1 MTKKW
6 TMPILLVCLAMLAGA
21 CSDSDSDPT
30 TTTAAAGGGTT
41 ETTAA
46 TGGGDE
52 TTTTA
57 AATTAAPA
65 EPIRVRAAITGGE
78 DTINPFSYISGFPGW
93 NLLMMQYDSLM
104 QLDAD
109 GIPQPWLAGSVTAND
124 DLTEYTMS
132 IVEGVTWHDGQPL
145 TVNDVKF
152 TFDYFIGN
160 ATGRFS
166 RDLRGVESVEVSGND
181 LVVGLAAPNPAFDLV
196 VLADIPILP
205 QHIWEGIETPGDQI
219 LDISTNVGSGPYMMT
234 DYQEDQSYRLQA
246 NPTYFRGAPAVD
258 EIILVVFADDS
269 GALAAIRSGEVDV
282 IFERVSPEQIDLL
295 DAQDPLDI
303 SQGPEFTTQMINFD
317 ASKRPFDDL
326 VVRQAMQL
334 GIDSQDIVDT
344 VYLGAATVG
353 SPGWVHPGKPVY
365 NPAVT
370 PEYDAAAANSM
381 LDEAGYLD
389 SDGDGIREYDGQPMA
404 FEMLTNS
411 SDSLRLRI
419 AELVSG
425 FLADIGIEVTVASV
439 ETATWEE
446 AVWPGFDINNGRN
459 YEMATWG
466 WSAPIQANTIRI
478 AELVH
483 SDPGVGFLNLT
494 GFAHPEVD
502 TISSAL
508 LIEADPAAATAL
520 LADLQVLIAENV
532 PFVLLAYP
540 DGAYVYN
547 SEVYADWEFIAG
559 QGIVSKVSMLPPSA
573 RP

>member
-1 MTKKW
+1 MIKRLTL
-6 TMPILLVCLAMLAGA
+6 PILLVCLALLAGA
-21 CSDSDSDPT
+21 CSDSDDGE
-30 TTTAAAGGGTT
+30 A
-41 ETTAA
+41 
-46 TGGGDE
+46 

-57 AATTAAPA
+57 AATGDTTETTAAAETGGETTETTAAPSA
-65 EPIRVRAAITGGE
+65 EPVRVRAAITGGE

-93 NLLMMQYDSLM
+93 NLLMLQYDSLM
-104 QLDAD
+104 QLDAA
-109 GIPQPWLAGSVTAND
+109 GLPQPWLAESVTAND
-124 DLTEYTMS
+124 DLTEYTMT
-132 IVEGVTWHDGQPL
+132 IVEGATWHDGQPL

-152 TFDYFIGN
+152 TFDYFIAN

-166 RDLRGVESVEVSGND
+166 RDLRGVETVEVSGND
-181 LVVGLAAPNPAFDLV
+181 LIVGLAAPNPAFDLV

-219 LDISTNVGSGPYMMT
+219 LDISTNVGSGPFMMT
-234 DYQEDQSYRLQA
+234 DYQEEQSYRLLA
-246 NPTYFRGAPAVD
+246 NPDYFRGAPAVD
-258 EIILVVFADDS
+258 EVILVVFADDA

-282 IFERVSPEQIDLL
+282 IFERVSPEQISLL
-295 DAQDPLDI
+295 DEQDPLDI
-303 SQGPEFTTQMINFD
+303 AQGPEFTTQMINFD
-317 ASKRPFDDL
+317 VTKPPFDDL
-326 VVRQAMQL
+326 AVRQAMQL
-334 GIDSQDIVDT
+334 AIDSQDIVDT

-353 SPGWVHPGKPVY
+353 SPGWVHPDKPVY

-370 PEYDAAAANSM
+370 PQFDVAAATAL
-381 LDEAGYLD
+381 LDGAGYAD
-389 SDGDGIREYDGQPMA
+389 NDGDGVREFDGQPMA

-425 FLADIGIEVTVASV
+425 FLADVGIEVTVASV

-459 YEMATWG
+459 YEMASWG

-478 AELVH
+478 AELVN
-483 SDPGVGFLNLT
+483 SDPGTGFLNLT
-494 GFAHPEVD
+494 GFAHPDAD

-508 LIEADPAAATAL
+508 LTEADPAAAATL
-520 LADLQVLIAENV
+520 IMDLQVLIAEQV
-532 PFVLLAYP
+532 PFMLLAYP

-547 SEVYADWEFIAG
+547 SEIYADWEFIAG
-559 QGIVSKVSMLPPSA
+559 QGIVSKVSLLPASA

>member
-1 MTKKW
+1 MIKRLTL
-6 TMPILLVCLAMLAGA
+6 PILLVCLALLAGA
-21 CSDSDSDPT
+21 CSDSDDGEA
-30 TTTAAAGGGTT
+30 TTTAAAAGDTT

-46 TGGGDE
+46 SDPGDE
-52 TTTTA
+52 PA
-57 AATTAAPA
+57 ETTAAPSA
-65 EPIRVRAAITGGE
+65 EPVRVRAAITGDE

-104 QLDAD
+104 QLDAA
-109 GIPQPWLAGSVTAND
+109 GIPQPWLAESVTAND
-124 DLTEYTMS
+124 DLTEYTMT
-132 IVEGVTWHDGQPL
+132 IVEGATWHDGQPL

-152 TFDYFIGN
+152 TFDYFIEN

-166 RDLRGVESVEVSGND
+166 RDLRGVETVEVSGND
-181 LVVGLAAPNPAFDLV
+181 LIVGLAAPNPAFDLV
-196 VLADIPILP
+196 VLADVPILP
-205 QHIWEGIETPGDQI
+205 QHIWEGIEGPSDQI

-234 DYQEDQSYRLQA
+234 DYTAEQSYRLQA
-246 NPTYFRGAPAVD
+246 NPDYFRGAPAVD
-258 EIILVVFADDS
+258 EIILVVFADDA

-282 IFERVSPEQIDLL
+282 IFERVSPEQISLL
-295 DAQDPLDI
+295 DEQDPLDI

-317 ASKRPFDDL
+317 VTKPPFDDL
-326 VVRQAMQL
+326 AVRQAMQL
-334 GIDSQDIVDT
+334 AIDSQDIVDT

-353 SPGWVHPGKPVY
+353 SPGWVHPDKPVY

-370 PEYDAAAANSM
+370 PQFDVAAATAL
-381 LDEAGYLD
+381 LDDAGYLD
-389 SDGDGIREYDGQPMA
+389 SDGDGIREFDGQPMA

-425 FLADIGIEVTVASV
+425 FLADVGIEVTVASV

-459 YEMATWG
+459 YEMASWG
-466 WSAPIQANTIRI
+466 WSAPIQANTIRV
-478 AELVH
+478 AELVN
-483 SDPGVGFLNLT
+483 SDPGTGFLNLT
-494 GFAHPEVD
+494 GFAHPDVD
-502 TISSAL
+502 TNSAAL
-508 LIEADPAAATAL
+508 LTEADSAAAAAL
-520 LADLQVLIAENV
+520 IMDLQVLIAEQV
-532 PFVLLAYP
+532 PFILLAYP

-559 QGIVSKVSMLPPSA
+559 QGIVSKVSMLPASA

>member
-1 MTKKW
+1 MIKRLTL
-6 TMPILLVCLAMLAGA
+6 PILLVCLALLAGA
-21 CSDSDSDPT
+21 CSDSDDAET
-30 TTTAAAGGGTT
+30 TTSAAAGDTT

-46 TGGGDE
+46 GETGGETPE
-52 TTTTA
+52 TT
-57 AATTAAPA
+57 ATPPPA
-65 EPIRVRAAITGGE
+65 EPVRVRAAITGGE

-104 QLDAD
+104 QLDAA
-109 GIPQPWLAGSVTAND
+109 GIPQPWLAEAVTAND
-124 DLTEYTMS
+124 DLTEYTMT
-132 IVEGVTWHDGQPL
+132 IVEGATWHDGQPL

-152 TFDYFIGN
+152 TFDYFINN

-166 RDLRGVESVEVSGND
+166 RDLRGVETVEVSGND
-181 LVVGLAAPNPAFDLV
+181 LIVGLAAPNPAFDLV

-205 QHIWEGIETPGDQI
+205 QHVWEGIETPGDQI

-234 DYQEDQSYRLQA
+234 DYEEDQSYRLQA
-246 NPTYFRGAPAVD
+246 NPDYFRGAPAVD
-258 EIILVVFADDS
+258 EIILVVFADDA

-282 IFERVSPEQIDLL
+282 IFERVSPEQISLL

-303 SQGPEFTTQMINFD
+303 SQGPEFTTQMVNFD
-317 ASKRPFDDL
+317 TSKRPFDDL
-326 VVRQAMQL
+326 AVRQAMQL
-334 GIDSQDIVDT
+334 AIDSQDIVDT

-353 SPGWVHPGKPVY
+353 SPGWVHPDKPVY
-365 NPAVT
+365 NSAVT
-370 PEYDAAAANSM
+370 PQFDVAAATAL
-381 LDEAGYLD
+381 LDGAGYLD
-389 SDGDGIREYDGQPMA
+389 SDGDGVREYDGQPMA

-425 FLADIGIEVTVASV
+425 FLADVGIQVTVASV

-459 YEMATWG
+459 YEMASWG
-466 WSAPIQANTIRI
+466 WSAPIQANTIRV
-478 AELVH
+478 AELVN
-483 SDPGVGFLNLT
+483 SDPGTGFLNLT
-494 GFAHPEVD
+494 GFAHAEVD
-502 TISSAL
+502 TISAAL
-508 LIEADPAAATAL
+508 LTEADPTAAAAL
-520 LADLQVLIAENV
+520 IVDLQALIAEQV
-532 PFVLLAYP
+532 PFILLAYP

-559 QGIVSKVSMLPPSA
+559 QGIVSKVSMLPASA